1 MQKFFF
7 ILLFACIGT
16 SFSVKAQR
24 KIMVYDAET
33 KVPMRKVWVWADTQK
48 CDSTNYLGQTTIPQQ
63 FDTLTIIKP
72 KYLPLRIPARMVGDS
87 ISMIKDE
94 KMIGEVVVYGKDM
107 QTQLNKTIQG
117 WMKADAN
124 ERAMLAPPLS
134 VHSISFLCLTSKLRS
149 IESKGNACSTRS
161 NKWTSWTKT
170 RLSKS
175 IRKHKKSN
183 NKRRNNSESVRTK
196 TTQWETASSPLS
208 CELSTH

>member
-16 SFSVKAQR
+16 SLSVNAQR
-24 KIMVYDAET
+24 KIVVYDAET

-63 FDTLTIIKP
+63 FDTLTIIKS

-124 ERAMLAPPLS
+124 ERAMLAPSS
-134 VHSISFLCLTSKLRS
+134 VGAFDFFSMFDFKAKKYRKQRQRMLNSFKQMDKLDEDP
-149 IESKGNACSTRS
+149 IIQIYKETQKEQQQ
-161 NKWTSWTKT
+161 
-170 RLSKS
+170 
-175 IRKHKKSN
+175 KK
-183 NKRRNNSESVRTK
+183 K
-196 TTQWETASSPLS
+196 
-208 CELSTH
+208 

>member
-16 SFSVKAQR
+16 SLSVNAQR
-24 KIMVYDAET
+24 KIVVYDAET

-94 KMIGEVVVYGKDM
+94 KMIGEVAVSY
-107 QTQLNKTIQG
+107 T
-117 WMKADAN
+117 
-124 ERAMLAPPLS
+124 
-134 VHSISFLCLTSKLRS
+134 HLTLPTNR
-149 IESKGNACSTRS
+149 E
-161 NKWTSWTKT
+161 
-170 RLSKS
+170 
-175 IRKHKKSN
+175 
-183 NKRRNNSESVRTK
+183 V
-196 TTQWETASSPLS
+196 
-208 CELSTH
+208 

>member
-16 SFSVKAQR
+16 SLSVNAQR
-24 KIMVYDAET
+24 KIVVYDAET

-124 ERAMLAPPLS
+124 ERAMLAPSS
-134 VHSISFLCLTSKLRS
+134 VGAFDFFSMFDFKAKKHRKQRQRMLNSFKQMDKLDEDP
-149 IESKGNACSTRS
+149 IIHIYKETQKEQQQ
-161 NKWTSWTKT
+161 
-170 RLSKS
+170 
-175 IRKHKKSN
+175 KK
-183 NKRRNNSESVRTK
+183 K
-196 TTQWETASSPLS
+196 
-208 CELSTH
+208 

>member
-7 ILLFACIGT
+7 ILLFAWIGT
-16 SFSVKAQR
+16 SLSVKAQR
-24 KIMVYDAET
+24 KIVVYDAET

-63 FDTLTIIKP
+63 FDTLTIIKS

-107 QTQLNKTIQG
+107 QAQLNKTIQG

-124 ERAMLAPPLS
+124 ERAMLDPSSGVTFDFFSMFDLKAKKHRKQRQRMLN
-134 VHSISFLCLTSKLRS
+134 SFKQMDKLDEDP
-149 IESKGNACSTRS
+149 IIQIYKETQKEQQQ
-161 NKWTSWTKT
+161 
-170 RLSKS
+170 
-175 IRKHKKSN
+175 KK
-183 NKRRNNSESVRTK
+183 R
-196 TTQWETASSPLS
+196 
-208 CELSTH
+208 